1 VLVQHDVVV
10 EAGVMFDAQTHSTV
24 TINGNVLAGPGWSF
38 ADGAAL
44 SHTRAR
50 AGPRAAGLDDA
61 QLSSAPVPNAFGA
74 GISRQPAHNVHP

>member
-1 VLVQHDVVV
+1 
-10 EAGVMFDAQTHSTV
+10 MFDAQTHSTM

-61 QLSSAPVPNAFGA
+61 QCRAGAKRVRRGYLSPTGT
-74 GISRQPAHNVHP
+74 